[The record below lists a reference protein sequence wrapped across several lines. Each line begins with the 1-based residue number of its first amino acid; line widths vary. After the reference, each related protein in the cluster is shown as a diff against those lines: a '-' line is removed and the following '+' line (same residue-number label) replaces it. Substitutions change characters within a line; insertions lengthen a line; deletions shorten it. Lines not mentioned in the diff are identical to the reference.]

1 MKKVLLIAMVICL
14 VASSAMATKV
24 PSKIAPANMQNSHG
38 ANKSL
43 TEGFEGSVPPA
54 GWGSTVTN
62 GAFTWNQGISAYE
75 GSYAANIEY
84 DPALS
89 PQNETLTVS
98 YSVASGDDLT
108 FWTMGSAYWAA
119 NAPFTVEVDG
129 AVVYDYSLENNGSS
143 WVWEEVTIDLEAW
156 AGSTVTLTF
165 RYAGVDGAQQVVDA
179 VNIGEYTPPP
189 PVYVDF
195 CADVEDVYGTVF
207 TGTTCGGQ
215 NLISSLP
222 CGNYS
227 EAGLEYYYE
236 IEMPING
243 SFTAT
248 VTNTADGGLWVV
260 DDCIAQDGD
269 FNCLAYADDTF
280 SGDPEVIMYTNT
292 TGVKISV
299 YLVIDSYGSDS
310 CGDYTFEFDGTGGA
324 VAVESAAF
332 GDVKSMYR

>member
-14 VASSAMATKV
+14 VASSAMATKI
-24 PSKIAPANMQNSHG
+24 PSKFAPANVANGHG
-38 ANKSL
+38 ANKAL

-62 GAFTWNQGISAYE
+62 GAWTWNQGTSAYE
-75 GSYAANIEY
+75 GTYAANIEY
-84 DPALS
+84 DPALI
-89 PQNETLTVS
+89 PQDEIMTVD
-98 YSVASGDDLT
+98 YTVEAGDDLS

-129 AVVYDYSLENNGSS
+129 AVLYDFSLENSGASY
-143 WVWEEVTIDLEAW
+143 VWEEVQIDLEAY
-156 AGSTVTLTF
+156 AGSTVTIAF
-165 RYAGVDGAQQVVDA
+165 RYAGADGAQQIFDA
-179 VNIGEYTPPP
+179 VNIGTYTPPE

-195 CADVEDVYGTVF
+195 CDSVDDTYGTVF

-215 NLISSLP
+215 NLITSLP

-236 IEMPING
+236 IEMPANG

-260 DDCIAQDGD
+260 DDCIAEDGA
-269 FNCLAYADDTF
+269 FNCLAYADDTL
-280 SGDPEVIMYTNT
+280 SGDPEVVMYTND
-292 TGVKISV
+292 TGAKVNV
-299 YLVIDSYGSDS
+299 YLVIDSYGSDT

-324 VAVESAAF
+324 VAVEKATF
-332 GDVKSMYR
+332 GNVKSMYR